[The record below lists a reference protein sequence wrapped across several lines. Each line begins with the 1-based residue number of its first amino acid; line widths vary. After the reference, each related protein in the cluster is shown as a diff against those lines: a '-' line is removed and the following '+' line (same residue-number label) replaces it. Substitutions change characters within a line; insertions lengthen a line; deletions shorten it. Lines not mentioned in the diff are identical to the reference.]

1 MLDMPLANIYPNSF
15 KGNMKPESCTSN
27 NEERSFI
34 QYKQKNIMV
43 RMVHPDPS
51 TFWGIDD

>member
-1 MLDMPLANIYPNSF
+1 MLEMPLANIYPNSF

-34 QYKQKNIMV
+34 QYKQKNIMMRGV
-43 RMVHPDPS
+43 PS
-51 TFWGIDD
+51 APCGI